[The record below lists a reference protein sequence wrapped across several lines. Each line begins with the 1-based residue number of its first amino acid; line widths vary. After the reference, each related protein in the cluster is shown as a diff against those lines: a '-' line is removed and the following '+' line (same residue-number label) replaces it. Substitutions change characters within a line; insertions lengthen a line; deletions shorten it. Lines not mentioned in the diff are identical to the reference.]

1 MSINWYVQE
10 YLHSDQIFFFFL
22 KVINSKMQLQFC
34 SLQPY
39 KADKTNVFT
48 GMAVIQI
55 SDRTCE
61 QYKTEAFP
69 RIRSTSSSR
78 LKWHQY
84 RINKW
89 ELNACYPMQTY
100 HEQKHEAACGWTQ
113 ENIRLP

>member
-10 YLHSDQIFFFFL
+10 YLHSDQNFFFSS

-34 SLQPY
+34 PLQPY

-69 RIRSTSSSR
+69 RIR
-78 LKWHQY
+78 
-84 RINKW
+84 
-89 ELNACYPMQTY
+89 CV
-100 HEQKHEAACGWTQ
+100 
-113 ENIRLP
+113 NIIIKG

>member
-10 YLHSDQIFFFFL
+10 YLHSDQNFFSS
-22 KVINSKMQLQFC
+22 KVINSKMQLQLC

-39 KADKTNVFT
+39 KPDKTNVYT

-69 RIRSTSSSR
+69 RI
-78 LKWHQY
+78 KCV
-84 RINKW
+84 INIIIK
-89 ELNACYPMQTY
+89 
-100 HEQKHEAACGWTQ
+100 G
-113 ENIRLP
+113 